1 MSCLQNELILESIF
15 EEAGGFSLFKWRE
28 TNRNCTKKIWGFSRM
43 NVNLDR
49 NVQILSEHYV
59 NRFKHLIDTN
69 RREDAYSIGQEYVCK
84 GEISDDDYQWFFVN
98 YQFKLQGGK

>member
-1 MSCLQNELILESIF
+1 MSI
-15 EEAGGFSLFKWRE
+15 
-28 TNRNCTKKIWGFSRM
+28 
-43 NVNLDR
+43 NLDK

-84 GEISDDDYQWFFVN
+84 GEVEADDYEWFFAT
-98 YQFKLQGGK
+98 